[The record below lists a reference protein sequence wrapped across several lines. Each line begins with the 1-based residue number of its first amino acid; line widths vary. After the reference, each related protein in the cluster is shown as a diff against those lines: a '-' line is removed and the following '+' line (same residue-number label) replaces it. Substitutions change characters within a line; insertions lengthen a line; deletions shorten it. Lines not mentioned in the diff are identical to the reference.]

1 MRYARSNRGLSVC
14 GLSISGLLVG
24 LLVGGLGCK
33 SATSPAPAP
42 ATVPVAAPPAAPAD
56 PVAAA
61 PAAPAAGKVTM
72 AVTDKGFEPERIPA
86 KKGQPIT
93 LAITRTTDH
102 TCARDIVF
110 QGQDGKTPLP
120 LGKTVEVTYT
130 PKASGEIKFGCA
142 MGMMVSGV
150 LAVSE

>member
-1 MRYARSNRGLSVC
+1 MRHA
-14 GLSISGLLVG
+14 LSIAAVLVG
-24 LLVGGLGCK
+24 VLVGGLGCK
-33 SATSPAPAP
+33 SATSPAAPTPAP
-42 ATVPVAAPPAAPAD
+42 VAIAPA
-56 PVAAA
+56 PAA
-61 PAAPAAGKVTM
+61 PAAPAAVPGKVTM

-102 TCARDIVF
+102 TCAREITF

-150 LAVSE
+150 LAVTD